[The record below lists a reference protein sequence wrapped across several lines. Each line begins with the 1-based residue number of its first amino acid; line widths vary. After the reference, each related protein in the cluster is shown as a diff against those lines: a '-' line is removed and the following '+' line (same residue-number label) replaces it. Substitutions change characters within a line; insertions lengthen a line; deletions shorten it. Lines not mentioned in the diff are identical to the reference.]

1 MEHIGKV
8 TMNMIITVVSL
19 YSDGDIED
27 TLLEIV
33 KNHDRVNFQKY
44 SREKVMASFIPS
56 FQM

>member
-8 TMNMIITVVSL
+8 TMNYDYYSGKDL

-33 KNHDRVNFQKY
+33 KTMTRVNFQKL
-44 SREKVMASFIPS
+44 
-56 FQM
+56 